1 MAEEGGGLS
10 WRHWPC
16 SILPPLP
23 CHAEG
28 LRELPDFGKP
38 KHFVKEVVTQ
48 IAALVQC
55 GAALLPSPLP
65 TLSQSHRSSAE
76 SRNQTTNQCCEHM
89 LKQGN
94 AAFGSSN
101 SCSNLSHS
109 GTSVAATAL
118 VAPSPCA
125 RGRINISWSRE
136 AQVSSQTKL
145 MGQHCLVSLMS
156 HNPHLLPNPTGPGL
170 PGTQWSETSPHR
182 GGSSR

>member
-10 WRHWPC
+10 WRHCLC

-38 KHFVKEVVTQ
+38 KHFVKEVVIQ
-48 IAALVQC
+48 IATVVQF
-55 GAALLPSPLP
+55 GAALLHSPLP
-65 TLSQSHRSSAE
+65 TLSQSHRTSAE
-76 SRNQTTNQCCEHM
+76 SRNQTTNQCREHVPR
-89 LKQGN
+89 QGN
-94 AAFGSSN
+94 AAFRSSD

-109 GTSVAATAL
+109 GTSVAATVL

-136 AQVSSQTKL
+136 AQVSPQTKL
-145 MGQHCLVSLMS
+145 MGQHWPV
-156 HNPHLLPNPTGPGL
+156 LLT
-170 PGTQWSETSPHR
+170 
-182 GGSSR
+182 